1 MRVRRHVPGG
11 ARRELS
17 PPPPG
22 IAVPEDGSGRR
33 WLRDGLVVLATFG
46 VGYIIASAW
55 LSPVPLFSSDHA
67 VPRLLDLP
75 AAQADAKLAELGF
88 RGRAAAPRQ
97 HPAVPAGRVAWQDPP
112 AGMVLPENTAVT
124 YALSSGPAPIPVP
137 DVIGFSRPDAERV
150 LAAAGLRRGAV
161 DTVAA
166 DPEPG
171 VVIATRPAGGVGR
184 AAGDSVDLVVSGR
197 PLPSAVP
204 VPALHVAPL
213 GGGPR

>member
-1 MRVRRHVPGG
+1 
-11 ARRELS
+11 
-17 PPPPG
+17 
-22 IAVPEDGSGRR
+22 
-33 WLRDGLVVLATFG
+33 
-46 VGYIIASAW
+46 
-55 LSPVPLFSSDHA
+55 
-67 VPRLLDLP
+67 
-75 AAQADAKLAELGF
+75 
-88 RGRAAAPRQ
+88 
-97 HPAVPAGRVAWQDPP
+97 
-112 AGMVLPENTAVT
+112 MVLPENTAVT

-197 PLPSAVP
+197 PLPGAVP